1 MIVTDLLIYLIKTPH
16 CSAWPVTAKT
26 LLCVPGGEMQ
36 GYKLRGGRAGELHY
50 WRKRDQRM
58 DNFLRLFSY
67 FFILAQESSSV
78 ESLLINFGTH
88 FPGSR
93 FIDFQLRKATLVSHS
108 GPQCQLWPVT
118 IPRNS
123 GPFLFA
129 SRGFLVLSY
138 CHCIQGNSSTTTCL
152 VFMVFVKFL
161 LTQISSLLFEN

>member
-108 GPQCQLWPVT
+108 GPQCQLWQYLEILDHFYLQVEDF
-118 IPRNS
+118 S
-123 GPFLFA
+123 
-129 SRGFLVLSY
+129 S
-138 CHCIQGNSSTTTCL
+138 CHIVI
-152 VFMVFVKFL
+152 VFRETHRQRHV
-161 LTQISSLLFEN
+161 

>member
-26 LLCVPGGEMQ
+26 LLRVPGGEMQ

-108 GPQCQLWPVT
+108 GPQCQLWQYLEILDHFYSQLEDFT
-118 IPRNS
+118 S
-123 GPFLFA
+123 
-129 SRGFLVLSY
+129 
-138 CHCIQGNSSTTTCL
+138 CHIVI
-152 VFMVFVKFL
+152 VFRETHRQRHV
-161 LTQISSLLFEN
+161 